1 MAVPFITAKS
11 FAAGKREAT
20 WGTQLAPAAADFNV
34 RIRDVSFDP
43 QTEMYL
49 TPFQSGRHSFS
60 EPVPGK
66 RMCGVKFKVDM
77 RCGASAGTAPK
88 MGKFFEAAGQLE
100 TVILTFSGPLVAS
113 NVINGTVNGVAL
125 SPITFASDS
134 ATTLAAIGAAIVAAL
149 AGLGTAITAAYV
161 VSGNTIRITR
171 TTVNTSVALTAF
183 VVTLGAGQV
192 TASYSVVYNPQGGID
207 PTTATI
213 LSMDAASLS
222 AGFYYTPPSG
232 NSLIVSVK
240 GAMFNCKVMMDDLGQ
255 PLYAEFDGKGCLVGI
270 ADGSTIALTSPDT
283 SIPPAVLGADVTLN
297 SVAQRI
303 GKFEM
308 DFGNDIQLKYD
319 SSAANPSGYIAAYIA
334 KRDPRL
340 RINPQTTLLATD
352 PVYTRWQAGAAYVFS
367 MSTATSGGL
376 KWTIAAAK
384 AVLLTLKPG
393 DRNGEA
399 IWEQEHQLIETSGN
413 DEFSITQGS

>member
-100 TVILTFSGPLVAS
+100 TVILTFSGPLVTS

-125 SPITFASDS
+125 TPITFAVDS
-134 ATTLAAIGAAIVAAL
+134 ATTLGAIKDAVVAAL
-149 AGLGTAITAAYV
+149 AGLGTAITATGV

-192 TASYSVVYNPQGGID
+192 TASYSVVYNPQGGND

-222 AGFYYTPPSG
+222 AGFYFTPPSG

-283 SIPPAVLGADVTLN
+283 SIPPAVLGVAITLN
-297 SVAQRI
+297 SVVQRI
-303 GKFEM
+303 GKFEL

-319 SSAANPSGYIAAYIA
+319 PADTTGYLAAYIA
-334 KRDPRL
+334 KREPRL
-340 RINPQTTLLATD
+340 RYNPQTTLLATD
-352 PVYTRWQAGAAYVFS
+352 PVYTRWVAGAAYVFS
-367 MSTATSGGL
+367 LATATSSSI
-376 KWTIAAAK
+376 KWTIGAAK
-384 AVLLTLKPG
+384 AVLLTLKPAE
-393 DRNGEA
+393 RNGEA

-413 DEFSITQGS
+413 DEFSITQSA

>member
-1 MAVPFITAKS
+1 MSVPFITAKS
-11 FAAGKREAT
+11 FAAGKREVT
-20 WGTQLAPAAADFNV
+20 WGTQLAPAAVDFNV

-77 RCGASAGTAPK
+77 RCGASAGAPPK
-88 MGKFFEAAGQLE
+88 LGKFFEAAGALE
-100 TVILTFSGPLVAS
+100 TVILTFSGALVAS

-125 SPITFASDS
+125 SPITYASSDS
-134 ATTLAAIGAAIVAAL
+134 ATLGAIGAAIVAAL
-149 AGLGTAITAAYV
+149 AAQTPTVVATAV
-161 VSGNTIRITR
+161 VDATNHLIKITR
-171 TTVNTSVALTAF
+171 TTPNQTCALTAF

-192 TASYSVVYNPQGGID
+192 TASYSVVYNPQGGND

-240 GAMFNCKVMMDDLGQ
+240 GSMYNAKVMMDDLGQ

-270 ADGSTIALTSPDT
+270 ADGPTIALTSPDT
-283 SIPPAVLGADVTLN
+283 SIPPAVLGATITLN

-303 GKFEM
+303 GKFEL

-319 SSAANPSGYIAAYIA
+319 PVDSTGYLAAYIA
-334 KRDPRL
+334 KREPRL
-340 RINPQTTLLATD
+340 RYNPQTTLLATD
-352 PVYTRWQAGAAYVFS
+352 PVYTRWVAGAAYVFS
-367 MSTATSGGL
+367 LATATSSSI

-413 DEFSITQGS
+413 DEFSITQSA